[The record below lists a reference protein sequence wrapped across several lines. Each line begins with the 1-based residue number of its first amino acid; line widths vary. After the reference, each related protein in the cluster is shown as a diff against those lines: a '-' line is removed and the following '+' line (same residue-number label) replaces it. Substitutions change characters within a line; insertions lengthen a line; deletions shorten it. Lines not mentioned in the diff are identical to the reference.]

1 MSEELP
7 FLIPCFRAAD
17 YARKLFE
24 RLGISFEPP
33 VPLGEGKESYEAST
47 RPREEIVC
55 TQREWVSGAERVLST
70 ERHTTTTDAD
80 GKGWSEHFSATAS
93 VIGLPGAVL
102 RLEGSGDRRA
112 EFTSFFWEGDA
123 PAVREAWLAVLGQGP
138 ISSPLWLTHP
148 TLPAAWVAEAAGL
161 SWTNAPLTYELSPAS
176 NDSMNSWP
184 GLVVRSGA
192 RCAGVL
198 LRKSAASADR
208 MVALPLGPLPL
219 AAEGAK
225 PPFLYFE
232 AAEPLRQLPP
242 FEVFFS
248 ALCGTTREPHVEV
261 SGTRVTADLTP
272 AGFLGC
278 VLFGPADEAYR
289 STCCEGWR
297 LRSAEVSA
305 QHLAGQSPR
314 PADRQLA
321 LQRDDGHGF
330 ALFLEHATATSYA
343 PTRIFGRLIADQE
356 TTREVTTLLRALLV
370 RFGWTYPHGS

>member
-7 FLIPCFRAAD
+7 FVIPSFRVAD

-24 RLGISFEPP
+24 RLGMSFEPP
-33 VPLGEGKESYEAST
+33 LRLGEGKESYEAGT

-55 TQREWVSGAERVLST
+55 TQREWVSGAERVIST

-80 GKGWSEHFSATAS
+80 GQGWSEHFSATAS

-102 RLEGSGDRRA
+102 RLEGSGFRPA

-148 TLPAAWVAEAAGL
+148 TLPATWVAEAAGL
-161 SWTNAPLTYELSPAS
+161 SWSNAPLSYELSPSSSAS
-176 NDSMNSWP
+176 DHTWP
-184 GLVVRSGA
+184 GLVVGSGG

-198 LRKSAASADR
+198 LRQPAVSADR

-219 AAEGAK
+219 AAKGAK

-232 AAEPLRQLPP
+232 ADEPLRQLPP
-242 FEVFFS
+242 FEAFFS
-248 ALCGTTREPHVEV
+248 ALCGTRSEPHVEV
-261 SGTRVTADLTP
+261 SGARVTADLTP

-289 STCCEGWR
+289 SACCDGWR
-297 LRSAEVSA
+297 LRSAEVSGH
-305 QHLAGQSPR
+305 HLAGQSPL
-314 PADRQLA
+314 PYDRQLA

-330 ALFLEHATATSYA
+330 ALFLVHAAATSHA
-343 PTRIFGRLIADQE
+343 PNKVFGRLIADQE
-356 TTREVTTLLRALLV
+356 TTREVTSQLRALLV
-370 RFGWTYPHGS
+370 RFGWTYPHES